1 MSTHRSSST
10 QTTFRRS
17 QKCICSVNAKCSVSS
32 QLGKSKAPPPR
43 FRKKPRPLE
52 SSSSSGTSERSSV
65 SSSRSSHSATDSF
78 LYGSLLEEEPATS
91 ISGVDHT
98 PKSTTANGLG
108 QNKHTEGDRRSNTS
122 QILGSDMVIV
132 RPNTIQDK
140 SVSSDLTALLP
151 PDLKDLPHSDVISL
165 TSDPS
170 LSLASC
176 RVFRDEALLLVIF
189 ICNCTETVMKD
200 VAVQLT
206 CEELQVCNIYIYIY
220 DNIM

>member
-1 MSTHRSSST
+1 M
-10 QTTFRRS
+10 
-17 QKCICSVNAKCSVSS
+17 
-32 QLGKSKAPPPR
+32 
-43 FRKKPRPLE
+43 
-52 SSSSSGTSERSSV
+52 
-65 SSSRSSHSATDSF
+65 TDSF

-108 QNKHTEGDRRSNTS
+108 QNKHTEGDCRSNTS

-140 SVSSDLTALLP
+140 YPSSVSSDLTALLP

-189 ICNCTETVMKD
+189 ICNCTETVIKD

-206 CEELQVCNIYIYIY
+206 CEELQVCNGSDVCVCICN
-220 DNIM
+220 DSVCDIMQNVNSSVLDGEFERECHRLSGRQEYVCVSLRSADG